1 MVNRCTWITYPRALD
16 IALLV
21 LPPPLL
27 SPLSRYFSLVL

>member
-21 LPPPLL
+21 LPPLCFP
-27 SPLSRYFSLVL
+27 PSLVIFL